1 MQHGQPASMQ
11 QQQAGIRRSGGETVA
26 RLLEELCL
34 PGAQARVR
42 EGGENLHLRE
52 HVEGEARELSP
63 ELFSKLMA
71 DLHHRVQYML
81 RR

>member
-1 MQHGQPASMQ
+1 M
-11 QQQAGIRRSGGETVA
+11 RRSGGETVA

-42 EGGENLHLRE
+42 DGEAALKE

-71 DLHHRVQYML
+71 DLHHRIQYMIK
-81 RR
+81 R

>member
-1 MQHGQPASMQ
+1 M
-11 QQQAGIRRSGGETVA
+11 RRSGGETVS

-34 PGAQARVR
+34 PGALDRVR
-42 EGGENLHLRE
+42 EGERHLKDY
-52 HVEGEARELSP
+52 VESEARELSP

-71 DLHHRVQYML
+71 DLHRRVEYMI